1 MNRLSGILA
10 AVTVTSLSFGLLGTG
25 AAQAANALPCTSSG
39 PSPADASDAAALNP
53 QLTDKMRGNMNSYNT
68 SCARAV
74 VQRVKARGFNER
86 AAAIALA
93 TTIVESSNANLDG
106 GDRDS
111 VGLFQQR
118 DSWGSFA
125 ERTNPAIATDK
136 FLDTMVR
143 FYPNGSWNNAAIGA
157 VAADVQRPDEK
168 YRFRYGV
175 QASDAVKIANR
186 LWGGGSGTTPFG
198 KADVVRINTDG
209 TLTGWQNND
218 ALNGSWYAPQA
229 IGGAGQVDPARLK
242 FGDLNADGKDDL
254 VRVND
259 DGTLTGWQNYS
270 ALTGSWFAPS
280 NIGGVGPVDPKQ
292 LRLADLNGDHKADLI
307 KIGTD
312 GSLTAWQNNDGLAGS
327 WFAPVNIGGVGPVDP
342 ADIRFA
348 DLNADGKADLIRVN
362 ADGTLTAWQ
371 NDNALAGSWSAPSN
385 IGGVGADGAAGVRFA
400 DLNADG
406 KADVIKIGT
415 DGSLTAWQ
423 NNDALAGSW
432 FAPKNIGGVGI
443 NEPSRVEFT
452 ELG

>member
-1 MNRLSGILA
+1 
-10 AVTVTSLSFGLLGTG
+10 V
-25 AAQAANALPCTSSG
+25 
-39 PSPADASDAAALNP
+39 
-53 QLTDKMRGNMNSYNT
+53 K
-68 SCARAV
+68 
-74 VQRVKARGFNER
+74 RVKARGFNER

-93 TTIVESSNANLDG
+93 TTIVEASNANLDG
-106 GDRDS
+106 GDADS

-118 DSWGSFA
+118 ASWGSFA
-125 ERTNPAIATDK
+125 ERTNPSIATDK
-136 FLDTMVR
+136 FLDTMIR

-157 VAADVQRPDEK
+157 VAADVQRPREDL
-168 YRFRYGV
+168 RFKYGV
-175 QASDAVKIANR
+175 QANDAVKIANY

-218 ALNGSWYAPQA
+218 ALNGSWYAPSS
-229 IGGAGQVDPARLK
+229 IGGAGQVEPARLK
-242 FGDLNADGKDDL
+242 FGDLNADGKEDL
-254 VRVND
+254 VRVNA

-280 NIGGVGPVDPKQ
+280 SIGGVGAVDPKQ
-292 LRLADLNGDHKADLI
+292 LRLADLNGDRKADLI

-312 GSLTAWQNNDGLAGS
+312 GSLVAWQNNDALNGS
-327 WFAPVNIGGVGPVDP
+327 WFAPANIGGTGPVDP
-342 ADIRFA
+342 ANIRFA

-371 NDNALAGSWSAPSN
+371 NSNALAGSWFAPSA
-385 IGGVGADGAAGVRFA
+385 IGGVGADGVAGVRFA

-406 KADVIKIGT
+406 KADVIKVNGDGT
-415 DGSLTAWQ
+415 LTAWQ
-423 NNDALAGSW
+423 NNNALAGSW

-443 NEPSRVEFT
+443 NETDRVEFA